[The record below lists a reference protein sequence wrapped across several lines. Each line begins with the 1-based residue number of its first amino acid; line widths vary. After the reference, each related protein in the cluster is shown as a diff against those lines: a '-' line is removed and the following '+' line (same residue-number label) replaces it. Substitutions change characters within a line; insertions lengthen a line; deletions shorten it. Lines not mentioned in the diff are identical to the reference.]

1 MESLLSEDTSSSPET
16 GDLNMNPTQ
25 ELVPEV
31 AVNQELPTSVVEEK
45 PQMQ

>member
-1 MESLLSEDTSSSPET
+1 MESLLSEDASSSPET
-16 GDLNMNPTQ
+16 GDLNMNPKQ

-31 AVNQELPTSVVEEK
+31 TVNQELPTSVVEEK

>member
-1 MESLLSEDTSSSPET
+1 MESLLSEDASSST
-16 GDLNMNPTQ
+16 VAGDLNMNPTQ

-31 AVNQELPTSVVEEK
+31 VVNQELSTSVVEEK